1 MKFVARS
8 FSALVLSAAGL
19 AITSVASLASA
30 ADLKIGYVDTQRVVQ
45 ESNLTKAA
53 DQRLKTEFSKR
64 EREVQELAVKL
75 QAESEKFQK
84 DLPVMSEGD
93 RAKRQRDLADL
104 DRDFK
109 RREREFKED
118 LNLRRNQELSVI
130 VDRANKAIARIAAA
144 EKFDLIVQDA
154 VFASDRANITAK
166 VLQSINS
173 GGQ

>member
-1 MKFVARS
+1 MSASFLRNSIRTLAVAAVLAG
-8 FSALVLSAAGL
+8 SAVQ
-19 AITSVASLASA
+19 A

-53 DQRLKTEFSKR
+53 DQRLKGEFSKR
-64 EREVQELAVKL
+64 ERELQELAAKL
-75 QAESEKFQK
+75 QAEGDKFQK
-84 DLPVMSEGD
+84 DLPVLGEAD

-130 VDRANKAIARIAAA
+130 VERANKAIARIAAS
-144 EKFDLIVQDA
+144 EKYDLIVQDA
-154 VFASDRANITAK
+154 VYASDRANITAR
-166 VLQSINS
+166 VLQAINS
-173 GGQ
+173 GN